1 MKTKEEIIRFVES
14 EDFAF
19 AVGGGVVF
27 ANDQKTRDEVAQW
40 IKDFDYMKELKVEES
55 AFSEEPE
62 HGTEVYNFYSDNQNW
77 QLQVAYYE

>member
-27 ANDQKTRDEVAQW
+27 ANDQKTRDEGA
-40 IKDFDYMKELKVEES
+40 ES
-55 AFSEEPE
+55 RR
-62 HGTEVYNFYSDNQNW
+62 VCVQ
-77 QLQVAYYE
+77 

>member
-27 ANDQKTRDEVAQW
+27 ANDQKTRDEVSQW
-40 IKDFDYMKELKVEES
+40 NKDF
-55 AFSEEPE
+55 
-62 HGTEVYNFYSDNQNW
+62 N
-77 QLQVAYYE
+77 

>member
-19 AVGGGVVF
+19 AVGGGIVA
-27 ANDQKTRDEVAQW
+27 ANDQKTRDEVSQR
-40 IKDFDYMKELKVEES
+40 IKDFAVMEELSLEDS

-62 HGTEVYNFYSDNQNW
+62 HGTEFYVFYSDNENW
-77 QLQVAYYE
+77 NLQIAYYE